1 MSLPEF
7 PWIFLDVYLTFSVKY
22 ISSYKDEKAIQFKL
36 SRQHVFNIGSEQAK
50 EEREG
55 QADMRI

>member
-36 SRQHVFNIGSEQAK
+36 SQQHVFNIGSE
-50 EEREG
+50 
-55 QADMRI
+55 